1 MTFIYRGAQKYFE
14 SNFLPVYKI
23 QNLRLQI
30 ISKIGSFS
38 VSGGTAKIKI
48 DENSKALAIT
58 HLDDLAIN
66 LSGVDLSPSTKAS

>member
-1 MTFIYRGAQKYFE
+1 MTLIYRGAQKYFE

-23 QNLRLQI
+23 QNLRLQN

-38 VSGGTAKIKI
+38 VSGGTTKIKI

-66 LSGVDLSPSTKAS
+66 LSGADLSPPTKAS